1 RVEGRRFRPISS
13 WRHPGP
19 SALAES
25 TGSHAS
31 GRGHSSR
38 GPARL
43 SPGCDQGNHLE
54 ETRDDHGGGRAR
66 PAPGRRDGRR
76 PAAQPGKG
84 HRCGDGA
91 GRGPG
96 QQESED
102 HRPGRS
108 GGPRRSNHGTVFH
121 YLTRGARGAGADGR
135 CDSHAR
141 FAQER
146 GRLISRARGRSE
158 RRGAMPVTEGVKQ
171 TGPIAAGWEAGH
183 PNVNLPNLLTLS
195 RILLIPVFVL
205 LFWTPTPGRSLAA
218 AVVFVIAA
226 VTDLLDGYLARRRSQ
241 VTKLGRL
248 LDPIADKLLVLS
260 GLSLVVQLQ
269 RVAAVVAI
277 LIIAREVAVTGVRA
291 IAASQG
297 IVL

>member
-1 RVEGRRFRPISS
+1 
-13 WRHPGP
+13 
-19 SALAES
+19 
-25 TGSHAS
+25 
-31 GRGHSSR
+31 
-38 GPARL
+38 
-43 SPGCDQGNHLE
+43 
-54 ETRDDHGGGRAR
+54 
-66 PAPGRRDGRR
+66 
-76 PAAQPGKG
+76 
-84 HRCGDGA
+84 
-91 GRGPG
+91 
-96 QQESED
+96 
-102 HRPGRS
+102 
-108 GGPRRSNHGTVFH
+108 
-121 YLTRGARGAGADGR
+121 
-135 CDSHAR
+135 
-141 FAQER
+141 
-146 GRLISRARGRSE
+146 
-158 RRGAMPVTEGVKQ
+158 MPVTEGVKQ
-171 TGPIAAGWEAGH
+171 RGPIAAGWEAGH

-260 GLSLVVQLQ
+260 GLILLVQLQ

-297 IVL
+297 IVLSAETIGKYKMVAQVVAIVLLILEDGIVPAAWNLHLVGTLVLYAALALALISGGRYLLSFWRQVALKEL